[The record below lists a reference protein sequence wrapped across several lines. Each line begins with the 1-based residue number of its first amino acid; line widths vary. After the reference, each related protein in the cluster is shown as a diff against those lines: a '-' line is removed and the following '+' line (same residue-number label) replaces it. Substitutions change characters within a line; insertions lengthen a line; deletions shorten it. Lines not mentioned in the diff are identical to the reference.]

1 MKLSWAAVE
10 GATGYRVYIY
20 KNADSK
26 SRKRIASVE
35 GTTYNLKKDY
45 AGKALKIGSEYKI
58 AVVAYTKLEDG
69 TVIHAL
75 AGVANT
81 FKRTAGKPDLSVSSA
96 AGKANLKWTNVE
108 GETGYEVYYSTSKE
122 GTYKKAGETK
132 ANVISFAKSF
142 TKGKTIYFKV
152 RAFTT
157 VDGEPVYGSFS
168 SVKSVKIK

>member
-26 SRKRIASVE
+26 TRKRIASVE